1 MPCVQLKPLNDGDI
15 LVFQIK
21 VPEDKTNFY
30 EFKGLKGTV
39 SNMAY
44 NCLNFGL
51 ALENQKLKFFFFFHG
66 SEIKITINITS
77 KFYILN
83 KMVNLQFLNFL
94 LHSKVFILYF
104 QILLKEKN

>member
-1 MPCVQLKPLNDGDI
+1 MPCVQLKPLNDWDI

-21 VPEDKTNFY
+21 VPEDKTNYKLSFY

-51 ALENQKLKFFFFFHG
+51 ALENQKLKIFFFF
-66 SEIKITINITS
+66 T
-77 KFYILN
+77 
-83 KMVNLQFLNFL
+83 V
-94 LHSKVFILYF
+94 
-104 QILLKEKN
+104 LK

>member
-21 VPEDKTNFY
+21 VPEDKTNYKLSFY

-44 NCLNFGL
+44 NCLNDGL
-51 ALENQKLKFFFFFHG
+51 ALKNLKLFLKIFFFHG
-66 SEIKITINITS
+66 SWNKDYN
-77 KFYILN
+77 KYYIE
-83 KMVNLQFLNFL
+83 
-94 LHSKVFILYF
+94 ILYF
-104 QILLKEKN
+104 EQNGKFAVFELSFA

>member
-44 NCLNFGL
+44 NCLNDGL
-51 ALENQKLKFFFFFHG
+51 ALEN
-66 SEIKITINITS
+66 
-77 KFYILN
+77 
-83 KMVNLQFLNFL
+83 
-94 LHSKVFILYF
+94 
-104 QILLKEKN
+104 